1 MDIQASNPQSRDQEP
16 HLSSESF
23 WTIQQVNSSCLILK
37 SCFDSSS
44 LSAQDFCLSF
54 NHVRLWNTPVASNP
68 LSGDVFQCG
77 TKELEPLPL
86 SCCRILVPLLHLD
99 GSLHR
104 IELWHPP
111 ANEENVPWD
120 HPKSFYWFQLVQGW
134 VSRAEYCSCQG
145 PSSGQKS
152 SGLLEI
158 MRLTGTH
165 LLLVVQTLQK
175 KSPLMNPDD
184 T

>member
-1 MDIQASNPQSRDQEP
+1 M
-16 HLSSESF
+16 
-23 WTIQQVNSSCLILK
+23 
-37 SCFDSSS
+37 
-44 LSAQDFCLSF
+44 
-54 NHVRLWNTPVASNP
+54 
-68 LSGDVFQCG
+68 
-77 TKELEPLPL
+77 
-86 SCCRILVPLLHLD
+86 
-99 GSLHR
+99 
-104 IELWHPP
+104 
-111 ANEENVPWD
+111 
-120 HPKSFYWFQLVQGW
+120 
-134 VSRAEYCSCQG
+134 SRAEYCSCQG